1 MTFRPN
7 YRCRTGG
14 IERGK
19 MGDAIVIETHLARLR
34 ARDTI
39 SVDEERVI
47 LDALGE
53 VRTVPAH
60 TTCIRAGERLTTS
73 TLLTEG
79 VMCRYK
85 DLPGGERQITEL
97 HVPGDFLDLH
107 SFSLKQLDHNI
118 MALTPCRVVLVPHQ
132 KLTDITENH
141 PHLARVYWFLTALD
155 AAIHREWVLS
165 LGRRNAIQR
174 VGHLICELRVRLG
187 LVGMADDSG
196 YDLALTQNDLADC
209 TGLTPVH
216 VNRTLREL
224 RERGLME
231 FRGKR
236 VTILDMTGLIAL
248 AEFDDNYLY
257 LRQEER

>member
-1 MTFRPN
+1 MLVRN
-7 YRCRTGG
+7 EQAM
-14 IERGK
+14 IE
-19 MGDAIVIETHLARLR
+19 AHLAKLR

-39 SVDEERVI
+39 SAEEEAVI
-47 LDALGE
+47 RHALGE
-53 VRTVPAH
+53 VRTIPAG
-60 TTCIRAGERLTTS
+60 TTCIRAGERLTSS
-73 TLLTEG
+73 TLLLDG
-79 VMCRYK
+79 FMCRYK
-85 DLPGGERQITEL
+85 DLPGGERQITEV
-97 HVPGDFLDLH
+97 HTAGDFLDLH

-118 MALTPCRVVLVPHQ
+118 MALSNSRVVLVPHSR
-132 KLTDITENH
+132 LTEITEQH

-165 LGRRNAIQR
+165 LGRRNAIER
-174 VGHLICELRVRLG
+174 IAHLVCELRVRLG
-187 LVGMADDSG
+187 LVGQADDSG
-196 YDLALTQNDLADC
+196 FDLPLTQTDLSDC

-231 FRGKR
+231 LRAKR

-257 LRQEER
+257 LRREER

>member
-1 MTFRPN
+1 M
-7 YRCRTGG
+7 
-14 IERGK
+14 
-19 MGDAIVIETHLARLR
+19 IETHLAKLR

-39 SVDEERVI
+39 SAEEEEVI
-47 LDALGE
+47 RASLGE
-53 VRTVPAH
+53 VRLLTAG
-60 TTCIRAGERLTTS
+60 TTCIRAGERLSSS
-73 TLLTEG
+73 TLLIDG
-79 VMCRYK
+79 LMCRYK

-97 HVPGDFLDLH
+97 HIPGDFLDLH

-118 MALTPCRVVLVPHQ
+118 LALTACRVVLVPHAR
-132 KLTDITENH
+132 LTEITERH

-165 LGRRNAIQR
+165 LGRRNAIER
-174 VGHLICELRVRLG
+174 IAHLMCELRVRLG
-187 LVGMADDSG
+187 LIDLADDRG
-196 YDLALTQNDLADC
+196 FDLPLTQTDLSDC

-231 FRGKR
+231 FRGRR
-236 VTILDMTGLIAL
+236 VTIMDMTGLIAL

-257 LRQEER
+257 LRRENR

>member
-1 MTFRPN
+1 MLASNEPA
-7 YRCRTGG
+7 
-14 IERGK
+14 
-19 MGDAIVIETHLARLR
+19 MIETHLAKLR

-39 SVDEERVI
+39 SAEEEAIIRRSF
-47 LDALGE
+47 GE
-53 VRTVPAH
+53 TRIVPAG
-60 TTCIRAGERLTTS
+60 TTCIRAGERLTSS
-73 TLLTEG
+73 TLLLDG
-79 VMCRYK
+79 FMCRYK
-85 DLPGGERQITEL
+85 DLPGGERQITEV
-97 HVPGDFLDLH
+97 HTAGDFLDLH

-118 MALTPCRVVLVPHQ
+118 LALTNCRVALMPHAR
-132 KLTDITENH
+132 LTEITEHH

-165 LGRRNAIQR
+165 LGRRNAIER
-174 VGHLICELRVRLG
+174 IAHLICELRVRLG
-187 LVGMADDSG
+187 LVGQADDDG
-196 YDLALTQNDLADC
+196 FDLPLTQTDLSDC

-231 FRGKR
+231 FRAKR

-257 LRQEER
+257 LRREER